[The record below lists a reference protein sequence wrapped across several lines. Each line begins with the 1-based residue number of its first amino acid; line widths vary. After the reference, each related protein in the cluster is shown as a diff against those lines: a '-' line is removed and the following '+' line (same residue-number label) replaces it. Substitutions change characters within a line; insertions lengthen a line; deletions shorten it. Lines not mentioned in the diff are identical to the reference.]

1 MVYEIKCDNCGKIID
16 FGGRSPEE
24 SASGKKK
31 FPDNAIKFDG
41 STYCRECVQDLI
53 KFGAGDIQHKIDY
66 VMDKM
71 DEVLDALGIRNPGP
85 GSEE

>member
-16 FGGRSPEE
+16 FGGRRPEE
-24 SASGKKK
+24 SLDGSKE
-31 FPDNAIKFDG
+31 FPENAMKFDG
-41 STYCRECVQDLI
+41 SVYCRECIQDLI
-53 KFGAGDIQHKIDY
+53 QFGAGDIQRRVDY
-66 VMDKM
+66 VMNKM